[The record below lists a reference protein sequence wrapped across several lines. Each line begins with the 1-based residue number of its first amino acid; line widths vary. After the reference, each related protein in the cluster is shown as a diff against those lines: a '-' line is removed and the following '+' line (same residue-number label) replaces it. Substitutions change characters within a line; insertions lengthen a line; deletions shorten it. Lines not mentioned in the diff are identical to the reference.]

1 MSKFVRAGFL
11 IFSLVFVSRDLELGG
26 VLPLVRPEIFY
37 QTYLLVLSIFTALCA
52 VVKV

>member
-26 VLPLVRPEIFY
+26 K
-37 QTYLLVLSIFTALCA
+37 LCA
-52 VVKV
+52 LQKFNYDSSENCYVGKGW